1 MVTKAEILE
10 PTLIQNWLA
19 DAGLTPTLRGSDGV
33 NNWNV
38 EFTVTGP
45 NPLILNVVN
54 PKTVPRAVM
63 LVCGMLVAPEQV
75 TAYNALDED
84 ARKDFWRALR
94 TTMNRE
100 FVEFQ
105 VEGQPVIECP
115 KAVRVTAVRF
125 DDGLTLDSFARTI
138 SSVCKACGD
147 VVAHFTD
154 RLGELQPTAGGEFAF
169 KKGPVQ

>member
-1 MVTKAEILE
+1 MATRQEILV
-10 PTLIQNWLA
+10 PTLIESWLKDVGLSVTPRCG
-19 DAGLTPTLRGSDGV
+19 DAV
-33 NNWNV
+33 NNWNL
-38 EFTVTGP
+38 EFIVTGP

-54 PKTVPRAVM
+54 PKQVPRAVM
-63 LVCGMLVAPEQV
+63 LVCGMLVAPEQISS
-75 TAYNALDED
+75 YNALDED

-94 TTMNRE
+94 ATMNRE
-100 FVEFQ
+100 YVEFQ
-105 VEGQPVIECP
+105 VEGQAVIECP

-138 SSVCKACGD
+138 SSVCKACAD

-154 RLGELQPTAGGEFAF
+154 RLGELRPSAGSEFAF